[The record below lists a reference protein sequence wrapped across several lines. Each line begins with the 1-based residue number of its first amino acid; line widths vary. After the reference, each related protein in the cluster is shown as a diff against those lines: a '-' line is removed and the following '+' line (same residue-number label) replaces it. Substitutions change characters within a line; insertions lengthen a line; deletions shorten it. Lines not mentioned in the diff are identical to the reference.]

1 VKNQSALQGK
11 LMQPSKN
18 LLSAIKPF
26 QIISLLTTY
35 TLGAGLVQYVQV
47 MQSWLTLI
55 QGLLFLLLI
64 SVGLEFLV
72 LLLEV
77 NDQLGSFKNLSIK
90 DKKQRRINSF
100 LISATFFTVAVAIF
114 VDWINKGILW
124 QGFGFLIALLGLSAF
139 LYVLVKIDIISR
151 SYEILFE
158 TILFVIIPPAF
169 AYFTQSEDLH
179 RLLTMTV
186 FSLIPAFIAFR
197 LLSKLIAFDRYPK
210 LGRHTLIVNLG
221 WEQIM
226 FIHNALI
233 LITFLLYAL
242 NAVFGFPWFLLWP
255 VFLTLPIGLLEV
267 WLMERVRRGG
277 KPLWRVM
284 QVATACVYLI
294 PIYLIG
300 FAFWIR

>member
-1 VKNQSALQGK
+1 
-11 LMQPSKN
+11 MQPSKK
-18 LLSAIKPF
+18 LLNAIKPF
-26 QIISLLTTY
+26 QLISLITTY
-35 TLGAGLVQYVQV
+35 ILGAGLVQYVQV
-47 MQSWLTLI
+47 MKSWLTLI
-55 QGLLFLLLI
+55 QGLFFLLLFI
-64 SVGLEFLV
+64 VGLEFLV
-72 LLLEV
+72 LLLQINEP
-77 NDQLGSFKNLSIK
+77 QRRFKDLTIK
-90 DKKQRRINSF
+90 DKKQLRINSA
-100 LISATFFTVAVAIF
+100 LLSATFITVAIVIF

-124 QGFGFLIALLGLSAF
+124 QGLGFLIALLGVSAF
-139 LYVLVKIDIISR
+139 LFVLVKTDSL
-151 SYEILFE
+151 SGAYEILLE

-186 FSLIPAFIAFR
+186 FSLIPAYIAYR

-210 LGRHTLIVNLG
+210 LGRHPLNVNLG

-226 FIHNALI
+226 VIHNALI

-242 NAVFGFPWFLLWP
+242 NALFGFPWFLLWP

-277 KPLWRVM
+277 KPIWGVM
-284 QVATACVYLI
+284 QVATGCVFLI